1 MAYKRKRK
9 TRRTVQ
15 RGVAHIHSTFNNTIV
30 TITDTDGNT
39 LTWASGGTVG
49 YKGTKKGTPF
59 AAQLAARQAAEKAM
73 NVYGLKEVD
82 VVVKGPGS
90 GRESAI
96 RALKAAGLDIIS
108 VKDATPVPH
117 DGCRPPS
124 RRRV

>member
-9 TRRTVQ
+9 TRRQVT
-15 RGVAHIHSTFNNTIV
+15 RGVAHIHATFNNTIV
-30 TITDTDGNT
+30 TITDPEGNT

-59 AAQLAARQAAEKAM
+59 AAQLAATQAAEKAM
-73 NVYGLKEVD
+73 NMYGLKEVD
-82 VVVKGPGS
+82 VIVKGPGS

-96 RALKAAGLDIIS
+96 RALKAAGLEILS

>member
-1 MAYKRKRK
+1 MSYKRKR
-9 TRRTVQ
+9 
-15 RGVAHIHSTFNNTIV
+15 RGKRSVPKAVAHIHATFNNTIV
-30 TITDTDGNT
+30 TITDPQGNT

-73 NVYGLKEVD
+73 NLYGVREVD
-82 VVVKGPGS
+82 VIVKGPGN

-96 RALKAAGLDIIS
+96 RALKAAGLEILS